1 MTDSELID
9 HLAGL
14 IEKATPGPFIMN
26 TADAELAIA
35 CNPENIKRLLE
46 LARKGAEQ

>member
-9 HLAGL
+9 HLARV
-14 IEKATPGPFIMN
+14 EARSVNGPWP
-26 TADAELAIA
+26 DAAYVIKPA
-35 CNPENIKRLLE
+35 HFKRLLE